1 MAQATINLYTRIP
14 AELSDKL
21 EAYLRETGETKTEV
35 VKKAL
40 EAYLEEKKA

>member
-14 AELSDKL
+14 ANLNDKL
-21 EAYLRETGETKTEV
+21 ESYLKETGETKTEV

-40 EAYLEEKKA
+40 EAYLDGKKA